1 MGVGDP
7 EALRR
12 MTRRLEHRGPDDAGV
27 WTWRA
32 ERAGFVGLGNRRL
45 AIRDL
50 SPAGHMPMV
59 SDDGTLALTYNGEL
73 YNAEELRRRLEG
85 RGARFR
91 SESDTEVV
99 LRALETFGADGV
111 KLLDGMFAFAAV
123 DVAAR
128 RFGRSDRG
136 PALLLARDPLGIKP
150 LYFTRLGDGIAFAS
164 ETKALLEVPGFAV
177 SIEPAALSRYLTLL
191 WVPDPDTLFSG
202 VQKLPPAH
210 WALLQGDRWQLERYW
225 QLTVRGAGEPPAASE
240 AELLEGLRARLS
252 ASVRRQMVSDVP
264 LGAFLSAG
272 LDSTA
277 IVEAMSRETTAP
289 VRTFTITFPR
299 AHRKGESTLDD
310 PAVAWRTAERLGCR
324 HKEINVQPDVANLLP
339 KLVWA
344 MDDPVADPA
353 ILTAHEV
360 CRAAGK
366 DVTVLLSGVGGDEL
380 FAGYRKYAITR
391 LRALYRRL
399 PAVMRRRALDP
410 LLSGLPGLRGSPFQ
424 GPARLARKFG
434 RSASLPP
441 IEAFLRDSTYLDE
454 PAQSR
459 LLAPEWRAAAAT
471 TDPFTRH
478 RAIFEELAS
487 ADFLDQMLG
496 VDLGTFMLSLNLN
509 YNDKM
514 SMAASVEVRVPL
526 LDLPLVDY
534 AFQQLTPDLK
544 LRGSRKPIT
553 KYALRQVLQG
563 RVDDEVLR
571 QPKAGFG
578 APHDHWLA
586 HDLKEMVDDLLS
598 FDQIRRR
605 GVFSPDEVRSRV
617 EAQRAGQTDLA
628 YPVWQLLTL
637 ELWMRSF
644 MDAPPPLPDEPH
656 REPTTQQDST

>member
-1 MGVGDP
+1 MDVAG
-7 EALRR
+7 E
-12 MTRRLEHRGPDDAGV
+12 RGAP
-27 WTWRA
+27 
-32 ERAGFVGLGNRRL
+32 FVGLGNRRL

-91 SESDTEVV
+91 SDSDTEVV
-99 LRALETFGADGV
+99 LRALEVFGTDGV

-123 DVAAR
+123 DVAAK

-150 LYFTRLGDGIAFAS
+150 LYFTRREDGIAFAS
-164 ETKALLEVPGFAV
+164 ETKALLEVPGFTV
-177 SIEPAALSRYLTLL
+177 SVDPAALSRYFTLL

-202 VQKLPPAH
+202 VEKLPPAH
-210 WALLQGDRWQLERYW
+210 WALLQDERWQLERYW
-225 QLTVRGAGEPPAASE
+225 RLSVRDADEPAATSE
-240 AELLEGLRARLS
+240 KALLEGLREQIS
-252 ASVRRQMVSDVP
+252 TSVRRQMVSDVP

-277 IVEAMSRETTAP
+277 IVEAMSREGGGP
-289 VRTFTITFPR
+289 VRTFTITFPQ
-299 AHRKGESTLDD
+299 AHRRGESTLDD
-310 PAVAWRTAERLGCR
+310 PAVAWRTAERLGCQ
-324 HKEINVQPDVANLLP
+324 HKEINVQPDVADLLP

-391 LRALYRRL
+391 LRGLYRRV
-399 PAVMRRRALDP
+399 PAWLRSRGLDP
-410 LLSGLPGLRGSPFQ
+410 LLQGLPGFRGSPLQ

-434 RSASLPP
+434 RSASLSP
-441 IEAFLRDSTYLDE
+441 IEAFLQDSTYMD
-454 PAQSR
+454 ASAKSD
-459 LLAPEWRAAAAT
+459 LLTPGWRAEAAT
-471 TDPFTRH
+471 PDPFHRH
-478 RAIFEELAS
+478 RAIFDELAG

-526 LDLPLVDY
+526 LDLPLVEY
-534 AFQQLTPDLK
+534 AFQHLTPDLK
-544 LRGSRKPIT
+544 LRGNRRPVT

-563 RVDDEVLR
+563 HVNDEVLK

-586 HDLKEMVDDLLS
+586 HDLREMVDDLLS

-605 GVFSPDEVRSRV
+605 GVFSPDAVRSRI

-637 ELWMRSF
+637 ELWMKSF
-644 MDAPPPLPDEPH
+644 MDAPPPLPHESLRERPRQQEPI
-656 REPTTQQDST
+656 

>member
-1 MGVGDP
+1 
-7 EALRR
+7 
-12 MTRRLEHRGPDDAGV
+12 
-27 WTWRA
+27 
-32 ERAGFVGLGNRRL
+32 
-45 AIRDL
+45 
-50 SPAGHMPMV
+50 MV

-73 YNAEELRRRLEG
+73 YNADELRRRLEG

-91 SESDTEVV
+91 SDSDTEVV
-99 LRALETFGADGV
+99 LRALEAFGTDGV

-123 DVAAR
+123 DVAAK

-164 ETKALLEVPGFAV
+164 EAKALLEVPGFAV
-177 SIEPAALSRYLTLL
+177 SMDPAALSRYLTLL

-202 VQKLPPAH
+202 VEKLPPAH
-210 WALLQGDRWQLERYW
+210 WALLQDERWQLERYW
-225 QLTVRGAGEPPAASE
+225 RLSVRDADEPAATSE
-240 AELLEGLRARLS
+240 KALLEGLREQIS
-252 ASVRRQMVSDVP
+252 TSVRRQMVSDVP

-277 IVEAMSRETTAP
+277 IVEAMSREGGGP
-289 VRTFTITFPR
+289 VRTFTITFPQ
-299 AHRKGESTLDD
+299 AHRRGESTLDD
-310 PAVAWRTAERLGCR
+310 PAVAWRTAERLGCQ
-324 HKEINVQPDVANLLP
+324 HKEINVQPDVADLLP

-391 LRALYRRL
+391 LRGLYRRV
-399 PAVMRRRALDP
+399 PAWLRSRGLDP
-410 LLSGLPGLRGSPFQ
+410 LLQGLPGFRGSPLQ

-434 RSASLPP
+434 RSASLSP
-441 IEAFLRDSTYLDE
+441 IEAFLQDSTYMD
-454 PAQSR
+454 ASAKSD
-459 LLAPEWRAAAAT
+459 LLTPGWRAEAAT
-471 TDPFTRH
+471 PDPFHRH
-478 RAIFEELAS
+478 RAIFDELAG

-526 LDLPLVDY
+526 LDLPLVEY
-534 AFQQLTPDLK
+534 AFQHLTPDLK
-544 LRGSRKPIT
+544 LRGNRRPVT

-563 RVDDEVLR
+563 HVNDEVLK

-586 HDLKEMVDDLLS
+586 HDLREMVDDLLS

-605 GVFSPDEVRSRV
+605 GVFSPDAVRSRI

-637 ELWMRSF
+637 ELWMKSF
-644 MDAPPPLPDEPH
+644 MDAPPPLPHESLRERPRQQEPI
-656 REPTTQQDST
+656 